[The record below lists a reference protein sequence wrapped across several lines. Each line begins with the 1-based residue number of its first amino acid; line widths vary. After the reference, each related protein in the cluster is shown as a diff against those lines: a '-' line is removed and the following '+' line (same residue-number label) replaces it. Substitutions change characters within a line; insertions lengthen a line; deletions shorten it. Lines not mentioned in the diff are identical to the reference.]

1 MINKILVC
9 LALCLFFTGC
19 AGQRQTV
26 PIYERRTVDDSE
38 RRSGPAMLLYEQ
50 AEIDQDI
57 NENVIVI
64 PPDEKKKTT
73 AKQTEAVTE

>member
-1 MINKILVC
+1 MTKQLLTC
-9 LALCLFFTGC
+9 LALCFFFTGC
-19 AGQRQTV
+19 VQKQQRV
-26 PIYERRTVDDSE
+26 PIYERKAADDSE

-64 PPDEKKKTT
+64 PPDQKKKTD
-73 AKQTEAVTE
+73 APQTDTVTE

>member
-19 AGQRQTV
+19 AGQKKV
-26 PIYERRTVDDSE
+26 PIYERRTVNDSE

-64 PPDEKKKTT
+64 PPDTKKKT
-73 AKQTEAVTE
+73 ASQQTEAVTD

>member
-1 MINKILVC
+1 MTKQLLTC
-9 LALCLFFTGC
+9 LALCLFLAGC
-19 AGQRQTV
+19 AEKPQRA
-26 PIYERRTVDDSE
+26 PIYERKAADDSE

-64 PPDEKKKTT
+64 PPDQKKK
-73 AKQTEAVTE
+73 ADSQQTDTVTE